1 MGHRATTIC
10 LIIANRANGDAS
22 ADYKPHMKKLIEYT
36 LILSYVNHLLIMI
49 QRIQTIYLLVV
60 AIIMTIPLYVPIA
73 QLLIPSDASY
83 NFFTYGVVLIGE
95 NSVLQAHYWAL
106 LIMNIFTIGIPL
118 VNVFLFKKRFL
129 QLRLCIVEIILLI
142 GAIILMWYHINQ
154 FANKMNAEILYKF
167 SLILPVICIIFTYL
181 AIKGILKISNCS
193 NLLTDSIIIKII
205 INQ

>member
-1 MGHRATTIC
+1 
-10 LIIANRANGDAS
+10 
-22 ADYKPHMKKLIEYT
+22 
-36 LILSYVNHLLIMI
+36 MI

-73 QLLIPSDASY
+73 QLLIPNDASY

-142 GAIILMWYHINQ
+142 GAIILMWYH
-154 FANKMNAEILYKF
+154 MNAEILYKF

-181 AIKGILKISNCS
+181 AIKGILKDIK
-193 NLLTDSIIIKII
+193 LLKSFDRIR
-205 INQ
+205 

>member
-1 MGHRATTIC
+1 
-10 LIIANRANGDAS
+10 
-22 ADYKPHMKKLIEYT
+22 
-36 LILSYVNHLLIMI
+36 MI

-73 QLLIPSDASY
+73 QLLIPNDASY
-83 NFFTYGVVLIGE
+83 NFFTYGVV
-95 NSVLQAHYWAL
+95 
-106 LIMNIFTIGIPL
+106 PL

-154 FANKMNAEILYKF
+154 FADKMNAEILYKF

-181 AIKGILKISNCS
+181 AIRGILKDIK
-193 NLLTDSIIIKII
+193 LLKSFDRIR
-205 INQ
+205 

>member
-1 MGHRATTIC
+1 
-10 LIIANRANGDAS
+10 
-22 ADYKPHMKKLIEYT
+22 
-36 LILSYVNHLLIMI
+36 MI

-73 QLLIPSDASY
+73 QLLIPNDASY

-106 LIMNIFTIGIPL
+106 LIMNI
-118 VNVFLFKKRFL
+118 FLFKKRFL

-181 AIKGILKISNCS
+181 AIKGILKDIK
-193 NLLTDSIIIKII
+193 LLKSFDRIR
-205 INQ
+205 

>member
-1 MGHRATTIC
+1 
-10 LIIANRANGDAS
+10 
-22 ADYKPHMKKLIEYT
+22 
-36 LILSYVNHLLIMI
+36 MI

-73 QLLIPSDASY
+73 QLLIPNDASY

-106 LIMNIFTIGIPL
+106 LIMNIFTIGDSLGERVPIQ
-118 VNVFLFKKRFL
+118 KRFL

-181 AIKGILKISNCS
+181 AIKGILKDIK
-193 NLLTDSIIIKII
+193 LLKSFDRIR
-205 INQ
+205 

>member
-1 MGHRATTIC
+1 
-10 LIIANRANGDAS
+10 
-22 ADYKPHMKKLIEYT
+22 
-36 LILSYVNHLLIMI
+36 MI

-73 QLLIPSDASY
+73 QLLIPNDASY

-142 GAIILMWYHINQ
+142 GAIILMWYHIN
-154 FANKMNAEILYKF
+154 YKF

-181 AIKGILKISNCS
+181 AIKGILKDIK
-193 NLLTDSIIIKII
+193 LLKSFDRIR
-205 INQ
+205 

>member
-1 MGHRATTIC
+1 M
-10 LIIANRANGDAS
+10 
-22 ADYKPHMKKLIEYT
+22 
-36 LILSYVNHLLIMI
+36 
-49 QRIQTIYLLVV
+49 
-60 AIIMTIPLYVPIA
+60 
-73 QLLIPSDASY
+73 SY

-181 AIKGILKISNCS
+181 AIKGILKDIK
-193 NLLTDSIIIKII
+193 LLKSFDRIR
-205 INQ
+205 

>member
-1 MGHRATTIC
+1 M
-10 LIIANRANGDAS
+10 
-22 ADYKPHMKKLIEYT
+22 
-36 LILSYVNHLLIMI
+36 
-49 QRIQTIYLLVV
+49 
-60 AIIMTIPLYVPIA
+60 
-73 QLLIPSDASY
+73 
-83 NFFTYGVVLIGE
+83 
-95 NSVLQAHYWAL
+95 LQAHYWAL

-181 AIKGILKISNCS
+181 AIRGILKDIK
-193 NLLTDSIIIKII
+193 LLKSFDRIR
-205 INQ
+205 

>member
-1 MGHRATTIC
+1 
-10 LIIANRANGDAS
+10 
-22 ADYKPHMKKLIEYT
+22 
-36 LILSYVNHLLIMI
+36 MI

-73 QLLIPSDASY
+73 QLLIPNDASY

-106 LIMNIFTIGIPL
+106 LIM
-118 VNVFLFKKRFL
+118 FKKRFL

-154 FANKMNAEILYKF
+154 FADKMNAEILYKF
-167 SLILPVICIIFTYL
+167 SLILPVICIIFTYM
-181 AIKGILKISNCS
+181 AIRGILKDIK
-193 NLLTDSIIIKII
+193 LLKSFDRIR
-205 INQ
+205 

>member
-1 MGHRATTIC
+1 
-10 LIIANRANGDAS
+10 
-22 ADYKPHMKKLIEYT
+22 
-36 LILSYVNHLLIMI
+36 MI

-73 QLLIPSDASY
+73 QLLIPNDASY

-106 LIMNIFTIGIPL
+106 LIMNM
-118 VNVFLFKKRFL
+118 FKKRFL

-154 FANKMNAEILYKF
+154 FADKMNAEILYKF
-167 SLILPVICIIFTYL
+167 SLILPVICIIFTYM
-181 AIKGILKISNCS
+181 AIRGILKDIK
-193 NLLTDSIIIKII
+193 LLKSFDRIR
-205 INQ
+205 

>member
-1 MGHRATTIC
+1 
-10 LIIANRANGDAS
+10 
-22 ADYKPHMKKLIEYT
+22 
-36 LILSYVNHLLIMI
+36 MI

-73 QLLIPSDASY
+73 QLLIPNDASY

-95 NSVLQAHYWAL
+95 NSVLQAHYWAF
-106 LIMNIFTIGIPL
+106 MNIFTIGVPL

-154 FANKMNAEILYKF
+154 FADKMNAEILYKF

-181 AIKGILKISNCS
+181 AIRGILKDIK
-193 NLLTDSIIIKII
+193 LLKSFDRIR
-205 INQ
+205 

>member
-1 MGHRATTIC
+1 
-10 LIIANRANGDAS
+10 
-22 ADYKPHMKKLIEYT
+22 
-36 LILSYVNHLLIMI
+36 MI

-60 AIIMTIPLYVPIA
+60 AIIMTIPLYVPIV
-73 QLLIPSDASY
+73 QLLIPNDASY

-118 VNVFLFKKRFL
+118 VNVFL

-154 FANKMNAEILYKF
+154 FADKMNAEILYKF

-181 AIKGILKISNCS
+181 AIRGILKDIK
-193 NLLTDSIIIKII
+193 LLKSFDRIR
-205 INQ
+205 

>member
-1 MGHRATTIC
+1 
-10 LIIANRANGDAS
+10 
-22 ADYKPHMKKLIEYT
+22 
-36 LILSYVNHLLIMI
+36 MI

-73 QLLIPSDASY
+73 QLLIPNDASY

-106 LIMNIFTIGIPL
+106 LIMNIFTIGVTL

-154 FANKMNAEILYKF
+154 FADKMNAEILYKF
-167 SLILPVICIIFTYL
+167 SLILPVICIIFTYM
-181 AIKGILKISNCS
+181 AIRGILKDIK
-193 NLLTDSIIIKII
+193 LLKSFDRIR
-205 INQ
+205 